1 MLYSK
6 QSVYYNKTT
15 IDRRVHNSN
24 MANDITDLQTNDR
37 ITKFQDQL
45 KNEYVYRIT
54 LRYATVLGKIKFPL
68 KVDSRIRCHLE
79 TVMKK
84 LFDSIQKVTMIVAPD
99 VQIIFRPSFIQYE
112 QFKLHKNFRQYLETI
127 MLSKKILRRGAQNT
141 PIRKTYKTSI
151 GSDSISV
158 EFLGCNIQIEWL
170 EISLV
175 YDKSDKHTAIYDSY
189 IVELAAKYIK

>member
-1 MLYSK
+1 
-6 QSVYYNKTT
+6 
-15 IDRRVHNSN
+15 

-112 QFKLHKNFRQYLETI
+112 QFKLHKNFRQYLEAI
-127 MLSKKILRRGAQNT
+127 MLSKKILRMGAQNT
-141 PIRKTYKTSI
+141 LIRKTYKTSI

>member
-1 MLYSK
+1 M
-6 QSVYYNKTT
+6 
-15 IDRRVHNSN
+15 
-24 MANDITDLQTNDR
+24 
-37 ITKFQDQL
+37 
-45 KNEYVYRIT
+45 
-54 LRYATVLGKIKFPL
+54 
-68 KVDSRIRCHLE
+68 
-79 TVMKK
+79 
-84 LFDSIQKVTMIVAPD
+84 
-99 VQIIFRPSFIQYE
+99 
-112 QFKLHKNFRQYLETI
+112 FKLDKNFRQYLETI
-127 MLSKKILRRGAQNT
+127 MLSKKILRMGAQNT

>member
-1 MLYSK
+1 
-6 QSVYYNKTT
+6 
-15 IDRRVHNSN
+15 

-127 MLSKKILRRGAQNT
+127 MLSKKILRMGAQNT
-141 PIRKTYKTSI
+141 PKRKTYKTSI

>member
-1 MLYSK
+1 
-6 QSVYYNKTT
+6 
-15 IDRRVHNSN
+15 

-112 QFKLHKNFRQYLETI
+112 QFKLHKNFRQ
-127 MLSKKILRRGAQNT
+127 
-141 PIRKTYKTSI
+141 
-151 GSDSISV
+151 
-158 EFLGCNIQIEWL
+158 
-170 EISLV
+170 
-175 YDKSDKHTAIYDSY
+175 
-189 IVELAAKYIK
+189 